1 MKLLTQ
7 ESIIKNQVD
16 TIEQFKVLAYLKK
29 QLSIDDF
36 TVYLV
41 DRFTI
46 KVIDKNKEQGHFKY
60 NSKQNQWIFMKKI
73 LKIKKWRDEKMKL
86 NYVKVGDYL
95 LPNLTIE
102 RQNNEEIN
110 KYGYLRLHYLKAN
123 NKVLYTT
130 LLLKNELT
138 NHLVSVSIEAQNK
151 LNSLME
157 QYKNS
162 DKLLSEK
169 SKMDNQIEWVK
180 RMNNYKN
187 MAEEVIL
194 NELIY
199 TENV

>member
-1 MKLLTQ
+1 M
-7 ESIIKNQVD
+7 E
-16 TIEQFKVLAYLKK
+16 
-29 QLSIDDF
+29 
-36 TVYLV
+36 
-41 DRFTI
+41 
-46 KVIDKNKEQGHFKY
+46 
-60 NSKQNQWIFMKKI
+60 
-73 LKIKKWRDEKMKL
+73 L

-102 RQNNEEIN
+102 RQNNEKIN
-110 KYGYLRLHYLKAN
+110 KYGNLRLNYLKEN
-123 NKVLYTT
+123 NKPLYAT
-130 LLLKNELT
+130 LLMKNELT
-138 NHLVSVSIEAQNK
+138 NYLVSVSIETENR

-169 SKMDNQIEWVK
+169 NKMNNQLEWVK